1 MILFMFQRGVTFM
14 IKRREFRVPSSD
26 GKSGLHTVL
35 WEPDGEVR
43 QLLLISHGMTEHILR
58 YDPFARFLA
67 EQGIAVIGHDHLGHG
82 GTVQNGRYGYFADK
96 VGHVCASASCTRG
109 VRCICWGT
117 AWGPFSS
124 DGILHCM
131 GKNWQVRSLWEREIR
146 RCRL

>member
-1 MILFMFQRGVTFM
+1 MIR
-14 IKRREFRVPSSD
+14 RREFRVPSSD

-96 VGHVCASASCTRG
+96 AGHVCVIRDLHRTASRIRVMYPGRPLYMLGHSMG
-109 VRCICWGT
+109 S
-117 AWGPFSS
+117 FS

>member
-1 MILFMFQRGVTFM
+1 M
-14 IKRREFRVPSSD
+14 
-26 GKSGLHTVL
+26 

-96 VGHVCASASCTRG
+96 VGHVCVIRDLHRTASRIRVMYPGRPLYMLGHSMG
-109 VRCICWGT
+109 S
-117 AWGPFSS
+117 FSS
-124 DGILHCM
+124 DGILHCT
-131 GKNWQVRSLWEREIR
+131 GKNWQGRSLWEREIR